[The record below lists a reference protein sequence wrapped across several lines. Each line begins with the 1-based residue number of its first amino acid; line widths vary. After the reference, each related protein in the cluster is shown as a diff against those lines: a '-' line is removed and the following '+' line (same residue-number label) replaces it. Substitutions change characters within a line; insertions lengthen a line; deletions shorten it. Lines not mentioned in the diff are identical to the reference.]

1 MKDVQILLNRV
12 VKEIESRGYELTFIN
27 YSLGGSRQLKEK
39 AIDVHETYRYN
50 HSDKDNITVT
60 IEVTTWN
67 LNNLCG
73 KRLFKL
79 KVPANASDK
88 VISNR
93 VDKVIEFYNNL

>member
-12 VKEIESRGYELTFIN
+12 VKEIENKGYELTFIN
-27 YSLGGSRQLKEK
+27 HSSNGRKLKEK
-39 AIDVHETYRYN
+39 TINVHETYRYN

-60 IEVTTWN
+60 IDITTWN
-67 LNNLCG
+67 LINNSG
-73 KRLFKL
+73 ERRFKI